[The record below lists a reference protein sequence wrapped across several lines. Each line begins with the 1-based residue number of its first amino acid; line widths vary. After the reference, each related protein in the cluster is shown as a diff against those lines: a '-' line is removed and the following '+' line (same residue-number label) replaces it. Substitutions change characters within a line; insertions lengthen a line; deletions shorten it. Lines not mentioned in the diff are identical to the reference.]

1 MKTYLCLFS
10 AVLLAGCVAEQTET
24 ATSGPEESGSGL
36 GAGAPETTAL
46 ETVDSGSDH
55 DHGVYKLTG
64 ENTQVL
70 FTGTKKSGDN
80 HSGGFKNLSGEIVT
94 AEGNVE
100 SIVVTIETESLFSD
114 ADRLTGHL
122 KNEDFFSV
130 NEFPELK
137 FESTSIEG
145 EQEITVT
152 GTLTMHGQTGQV
164 SFPAKVL
171 VDGDTVSLTS
181 EFKVDRTKF
190 EMNYVG
196 KPDDPINADVDIR
209 IVVGESQ

>member
-1 MKTYLCLFS
+1 MKIYLCLFS
-10 AVLLAGCVAEQTET
+10 VVLLAGCVSEQTET
-24 ATSGPEESGSGL
+24 PVSGSKESGSGF
-36 GAGAPETTAL
+36 GAGAVETMDP

-55 DHGVYKLTG
+55 DHDAYKLTG

-80 HSGGFKNLSGEIVT
+80 HSGGFKTLSGEIVT
-94 AEGNVE
+94 AGVTVE

-130 NEFPELK
+130 NEFPEMK

-145 EQEITVT
+145 EGDITVT
-152 GTLTMHGQTGQV
+152 GTLTMHGQTGEV
-164 SFPAKVL
+164 SFPAKVTM
-171 VDGDTVSLTS
+171 DGDAVSLTS

-190 EMNYVG
+190 GMNYVG
-196 KPDDPINADVDIR
+196 KPDDPINADVDIK
-209 IVVGESQ
+209 IVVGESK